1 MPWSIRTRRRVPAGT
16 SGAVSGAG
24 TLATVAGAILIAL
37 IAWLLRPISPAEG
50 HPNAAAA
57 VAVGVA
63 GTLGSV
69 IDSVLGATLQAR
81 FACTVC
87 GYRAES
93 PVPHRPGHRMRVASG
108 FPWLTNSAVNLAAAL
123 AAGIVAFLLASA
135 GQ

>member
-1 MPWSIRTRRRVPAGT
+1 M
-16 SGAVSGAG
+16 
-24 TLATVAGAILIAL
+24 AL
-37 IAWLLRPISPAEG
+37 IAWLLRPISPAEA
-50 HPNAAAA
+50 HPTGTAA

-69 IDSVLGATLQAR
+69 IDSLLGATFQAR
-81 FACTVC
+81 FACMVC

-93 PVPHRPGHRMRVASG
+93 PAPHRTGHRMRVASG
-108 FPWLTNSAVNLAAAL
+108 IPWLTNSAVNLAAAL

>member
-1 MPWSIRTRRRVPAGT
+1 MTTLDLDAIRARVEAATQGPWEHEPWAFIAHARTDIPAL
-16 SGAVSGAG
+16 
-24 TLATVAGAILIAL
+24 LAEVDRLTTERDQAKQACQ
-37 IAWLLRPISPAEG
+37 
-50 HPNAAAA
+50 
-57 VAVGVA
+57 
-63 GTLGSV
+63 TLGSV

-93 PVPHRPGHRMRVASG
+93 PVTHRPGHRMRVASG